1 MNIDQCVGRRRTAV
15 LLLIFLLVTCA
26 LAEEGVLLLI
36 VSENGPHPFPGV
48 PIGAAGGAASP
59 QTTDQNGKVRLKL
72 APGTK
77 PSTWVTLLIGSA
89 PTGIAVAFISPYDGR
104 VRVPRFDNEQENRV
118 LVELVRRGDKAMLES
133 GSGMLAIHAAVKSS
147 ASAHKKGPT
156 SPSSQDYCLHPYTVA
171 FNPPHLQAVS
181 LRESISPLDYGDP
194 TCPDA
199 ELKQAA
205 LEAAAQEFGLSVKD
219 VKDSIAV
226 WGGDALVWGEIML
239 TASVEAGG
247 NDPFSYVR
255 TANQDIQFGSG
266 IWSLRDCSL
275 QRVLLMFQQRDQKRF
290 AEIVGIDT
298 EWLSKTMTGPCE
310 ASVNVALQRM
320 LDESGHLSALWRA
333 RLESLGNEH
342 SFQHVQVQQVQ
353 LGVNEA
359 RSQASGLGLQSDQ
372 AVAFLAAPAIRRL
385 LGATPT
391 LRENYLQDVASL
403 TQHDGRPPDERKRL
417 LILKDRTIES
427 WNGQPGTS
435 PEATSN
441 FVSLVDL
448 FSDGSGM
455 ISGRHYD
462 LDDFGMGPGGT
473 CEAFDPFGEE
483 QLFDLMNQERTK
495 QGSPPLE
502 VDPRLTQAARKHTE
516 IMVRNHSLDH
526 QIGTEPPMADRFSNE
541 NLPSDQQAENV
552 SVAPSAV
559 ANHESMMHSPYHR
572 ANIMNPDYNV
582 VGVGAVEYDG
592 ALWVTEDFA
601 HRLPE
606 YSESQADDLLQKAI
620 NEYAKEHGLPPPT
633 RKPQAQ
639 LQNIACDMAKK
650 GAVNRDAP
658 AQLPGVNG
666 VVLWR
671 TGNPSALP
679 PQAEAQLSKPMP
691 AGYSIGACFA
701 PGVGHVGEVYWVVMI
716 TY

>member
-1 MNIDQCVGRRRTAV
+1 MNVGQWVGRRRTVV
-15 LLLIFLLVTCA
+15 LLLIFLLLTCA

-36 VSENGPHPFPGV
+36 VTENGPHPFPGV
-48 PIGAAGGAASP
+48 AMGTAGGAASS
-59 QTTDQNGKVRLKL
+59 QTTDQNGKARLKL
-72 APGTK
+72 AAGTK
-77 PSTWVTLLIGSA
+77 PSAWVTLLIGKA
-89 PTGIAVAFISPYDGR
+89 PNGIAVAFISPYDGR
-104 VRVPRFDNEQENRV
+104 VRVPPFDNEQENRV
-118 LVELVRRGDKAMLES
+118 LVELAERGDKAMLES
-133 GSGMLAIHAAVKSS
+133 GPGMLAIHAAATTA
-147 ASAHKKGPT
+147 ASAQKKKPT
-156 SPSSQDYCLHPYTVA
+156 NPSSQDYRRLPYTVA
-171 FNPPHLQAVS
+171 FNPPHLQTVS

-194 TCPDA
+194 TCPDE
-199 ELKQAA
+199 ELNQAA
-205 LEAAAQEFGLSVKD
+205 LEGAAQTFGLFVKD

-247 NDPFSYVR
+247 TDPFSYVR
-255 TANQDIQFGSG
+255 TTNQDIQFGSG
-266 IWSLRDCSL
+266 TWGLRECSL
-275 QRVLLMFQQRDQKRF
+275 QQVLLKFQQRDQKRF

-310 ASVNVALQRM
+310 ASVNAALQRM

-342 SFQHVQVQQVQ
+342 SFQHVQVQEMQ

-359 RSQASGLGLQSDQ
+359 RNQASALGLQSDQ

-385 LGATPT
+385 VSATPT
-391 LRENYLQDVASL
+391 LRESYLQDVASF
-403 TQHDGRPPDERKRL
+403 TQHIGRPPDERKRL

-427 WNGQPGTS
+427 WKGQPGIS
-435 PEATSN
+435 PETTSN

-448 FSDGSGM
+448 FSDGSGT

-462 LDDFGMGPGGT
+462 LDDFGMGARGT
-473 CEAFDPFGEE
+473 DDVFDPLGEK

-495 QGSPPLE
+495 QGSPLLE

-516 IMVRNHSLDH
+516 LMVRNHSLDH
-526 QIGTEPPMADRFSNE
+526 QIGDEPPMAARFSNE
-541 NLPSDQQAENV
+541 NLPSDQQAENI
-552 SVAPSAV
+552 SVAPNAA

-582 VGVGAVEYDG
+582 VGVGAVQCGG
-592 ALWVTEDFA
+592 ALWVTQDFA

-620 NEYAKEHGLPPPT
+620 NQYAKEHGLPPPT

-639 LQNIACDMAKK
+639 LQNMACDMAKK
-650 GAVNRDAP
+650 GAVNREAP
-658 AQLPGVNG
+658 AQLPRVNS
-666 VVLWR
+666 VVVWR

-679 PQAEAQLSKPMP
+679 PQAEAQLSKPMA
-691 AGYSIGACFA
+691 AGYSVGACLA
-701 PGVGHVGEVYWVVMI
+701 PSVGHAGEIYWVVMI